1 MSKTNLSGHKRNI
14 LKCSEPLILRGG
26 GLHIYICKIIENQNI
41 SINLQIKIIVL
52 LVGKMKL
59 GDLLNV
65 NDKEWENNP

>member
-1 MSKTNLSGHKRNI
+1 MSKTNLSGHKRNN
-14 LKCSEPLILRGG
+14 LKFSEPLILRG

>member
-1 MSKTNLSGHKRNI
+1 MFRAI
-14 LKCSEPLILRGG
+14 DFEGG